1 MTPEK
6 QVQNSILAYLNG
18 LKKLGEPIFVERR
31 QAGGFNYKKGLP
43 DVYCVYYGRHIE
55 IEVKAIGGHQS
66 PMQIKFEQM
75 FKAIGCAYVCAQSVE
90 EVKQLLENI
99 AAEEQNKLKS

>member
-1 MTPEK
+1 
-6 QVQNSILAYLNG
+6 
-18 LKKLGEPIFVERR
+18 
-31 QAGGFNYKKGLP
+31 
-43 DVYCVYYGRHIE
+43 
-55 IEVKAIGGHQS
+55 
-66 PMQIKFEQM
+66 MQIKFEQM